1 MVTLTQLEELI
12 RFAECSTLSGA
23 AEKCH
28 ISQPAL
34 SRSMQKLEDDFG
46 VPLFN
51 RGKNRTALNAC
62 GRLAAEGARR
72 IISGVQGVLENVRAL
87 DRRLRTISVGSC
99 APAPLWDIVPLLAAL
114 YRDRTISTELRED
127 HELIR
132 DWRQKTTA
140 LPSSRSP
147 FAGMGLSPGNTG
159 KNIFCSR
166 CLPVIPWPAG
176 KACVSAISTVRPYLS
191 ARASASGKRSPGR
204 KCRIRIFSCRS
215 ALLLSRSL
223 CTPTPCPASPAI
235 WREGAGSWNLTA

>member
-1 MVTLTQLEELI
+1 MVTLTQLEELLH
-12 RFAECSTLSGA
+12 FAECGTLSGA

-127 HELIR
+127 HELISGLATENNR
-132 DWRQKTTA
+132 LAVLTEPVRGHG
-140 LPSSRSP
+140 LVSRKYGEEHLMFS
-147 FAGMGLSPGNTG
+147 
-159 KNIFCSR
+159 
-166 CLPVIPWPAG
+166 LPVIPLPAG

>member
-12 RFAECSTLSGA
+12 RFAECGTLSGA

-87 DRRLRTISVGSC
+87 DRRLRTISAGSS
-99 APAPLWDIVPLLAAL
+99 LG
-114 YRDRTISTELRED
+114 YRT
-127 HELIR
+127 
-132 DWRQKTTA
+132 
-140 LPSSRSP
+140 
-147 FAGMGLSPGNTG
+147 
-159 KNIFCSR
+159 
-166 CLPVIPWPAG
+166 
-176 KACVSAISTVRPYLS
+176 
-191 ARASASGKRSPGR
+191 ASGCSLPGQNH
-204 KCRIRIFSCRS
+204 FHG
-215 ALLLSRSL
+215 
-223 CTPTPCPASPAI
+223 TQGGP
-235 WREGAGSWNLTA
+235 